1 MKAGGSCP
9 ASQDNVICY
18 KDTGV
23 DTALRDP
30 SYRHVPY
37 LYSRSAGEYV
47 RYGTN
52 LDLGPSDKMG
62 GNGYNPKAVI
72 ILLLATASVLPHV
85 KCVDV
90 EEILDENCPY
100 W

>member
-1 MKAGGSCP
+1 
-9 ASQDNVICY
+9 
-18 KDTGV
+18 
-23 DTALRDP
+23 
-30 SYRHVPY
+30 
-37 LYSRSAGEYV
+37 
-47 RYGTN
+47 
-52 LDLGPSDKMG
+52 MG